1 MAEMFHD
8 VLFPKA
14 ISYGSKGGPKF
25 LTQIV
30 TLASGKERRNI
41 AWSQVRAEYDVSHG
55 IKEAGQMSELREFFY
70 ARMGQAYSFRFF
82 DHADNQIMEQQI
94 ASYDALN
101 PTLKKFQIYKS
112 YVSGANQYVRK
123 ITKIDST
130 RDFILKIQ
138 PDVGSPTY
146 LTSPANFVLNYGTGE
161 VTLTNALTSGQ
172 NLVVEFAVFHVHV
185 RFGIDHFDPEH
196 DFWQV
201 ESWPSI
207 PLFEIKE

>member
-8 VLFPKA
+8 VLFPIN

-41 AWSQVRAEYDVSHG
+41 GWAQVRAEYDVSHG
-55 IKEAGQMSELREFFY
+55 IKEAAQMAELREFFY

-82 DHADNQIMEQQI
+82 DHGDNQIINQQI
-94 ASYDALN
+94 AIGDVAN
-101 PTLKKFQIYKS
+101 PEDTFQIYKG
-112 YVSGANQYVRK
+112 YTSGAHQYTRK
-123 ITKIDST
+123 ITKISSDN
-130 RDFILKIQ
+130 DFILKLQ
-138 PDVGSPTY
+138 PGVGEPTY
-146 LTSPANFVLNYGTGE
+146 LEEGEDFTLDYGTGE
-161 VTLTNALTSGQ
+161 IVLDA
-172 NLVVEFAVFHVHV
+172 NLPDTVGLVIEYAVFHVHV

-196 DFWQV
+196 DFWLV

-207 PLFEIKE
+207 PLLEIKE